1 MSNPTS
7 TIARLDVIS
16 DYLPYLAIG
25 VGIYGIVVIGI
36 YVWYSAAL
44 ARVFTKLGAA
54 PWKAWVP
61 IVSEAEL
68 LTRGGVPGWS
78 VVYLFIPL
86 LNIYGLVLHIQAVH
100 RINLQFGKGAG
111 LTVLNLLVS
120 PVWATVLAM
129 ANGTAQG
136 ANFDR
141 RVASATVSSGATG
154 PLSAASTTTTTG
166 GAVPPMAPASPAVP
180 PAAPASPAVPPM
192 APSGPAVP
200 PMAPSGTAVPTA
212 PAAVVDPS
220 PSLVVET
227 PAPVAAPLPKQESTG
242 GLIVNPWAPA
252 PATPDIA
259 AAVPAPIAPLPPA
272 TPPVTSLASPPAE
285 SPAALIAQPAESV
298 VEEEDDEDDF
308 ETVVVDRRPK
318 TQWSLVLDDGRSFAL
333 TAETV
338 ALGRK
343 PASEESAVQLLAIED
358 STKTLS
364 KTHALLRANDDIW
377 TILDLD
383 STNGVLTV
391 GDDGTE
397 TLLPTGG
404 STQVNGR
411 FLLGKVGMR
420 VSADQDRQ

>member
-1 MSNPTS
+1 MSYPTS
-7 TIARLDVIS
+7 TIARLDAIS

-25 VGIYGIVVIGI
+25 VAIYGIVVLAV
-36 YVWYSAAL
+36 YVWYAAAL
-44 ARVFTKLGAA
+44 SRVFAKLGAA

-61 IVSEAEL
+61 IVNEAEL

-100 RINLQFGKGAG
+100 RINVQFGRGAG
-111 LTVLNLLVS
+111 LTVLNLLVP

-129 ANGTAQG
+129 ANGSAQG
-136 ANFDR
+136 ADIDR
-141 RVASATVSSGATG
+141 RVASAAVSSTGTG
-154 PLSAASTTTTTG
+154 PLSATSATTTTG
-166 GAVPPMAPASPAVP
+166 AS
-180 PAAPASPAVPPM
+180 VPPM
-192 APSGPAVP
+192 APSSLG
-200 PMAPSGTAVPTA
+200 A
-212 PAAVVDPS
+212 PAAPVSPVAQAAPS
-220 PSLVVET
+220 PALVVET
-227 PAPVAAPLPKQESTG
+227 PTPVAAPAQKVESTG

-252 PATPDIA
+252 PTAPDVA
-259 AAVPAPIAPLPPA
+259 AVVPAPIAPLPSVAPA
-272 TPPVTSLASPPAE
+272 VVGQPAVAPSIPVMPVDPSPVTVAE
-285 SPAALIAQPAESV
+285 EVA
-298 VEEEDDEDDF
+298 EEDDDDDF

-318 TQWSLVLDDGRSFAL
+318 TTWSLVLDDGRSFAL

-343 PASEESAVQLLAIED
+343 PTSAEPAVQLLAIED

-364 KTHALLRANDDIW
+364 KTHALLRSTDDTW

-391 GDDGTE
+391 GDDGAE
-397 TLLPTGG
+397 TLLPAGG
-404 STQVNGR
+404 STQVDGR

-420 VSADQDRQ
+420 VRADQETP

>member
-61 IVSEAEL
+61 IVNEAEL

-129 ANGTAQG
+129 TNGTAQG
-136 ANFDR
+136 ATFDR
-141 RVASATVSSGATG
+141 RVASATVSSAATG

-166 GAVPPMAPASPAVP
+166 GAVPPMAPTSPAVT
-180 PAAPASPAVPPM
+180 
-192 APSGPAVP
+192 
-200 PMAPSGTAVPTA
+200 PMAPSGTAVVTA

-252 PATPDIA
+252 PASPEIA

-272 TPPVTSLASPPAE
+272 TPLASPPAE
-285 SPAALIAQPAESV
+285 LPAALIAQPAESV
-298 VEEEDDEDDF
+298 VEEEGDEDDF